1 MPVDSNSRGFQAPQI
16 PKQRARERMQ
26 GQKPAIKTSAKTVAK
41 PTANT
46 SKPQLKKDVF
56 ENNETIVQRQ
66 SQNAQDLRKGA
77 ANRRQNL
84 DSFQKK
90 TPTSNEQATSKNL
103 SQAVSLNKKD
113 RDLKKQVAKNFVQQM
128 NNVGLAKAKSKVA
141 FTDKPEVQQNHQ
153 VVAQAL
159 QSQEDVGANQKQAK
173 KKTKNPVD
181 AKLEK
186 IYTLGADRGKKFV
199 AFVQR
204 ELAKGPLSESMLEL
218 VDDFYSTLKG
228 DSLSAADLLKAGEEN
243 LNLVRTMVS
252 SDNDSELSS
261 IQNALARS
269 VINSAG
275 ERADLLSLRNLQ
287 KNTQREAPP
296 NPLQENKKTRAELA
310 IEFVASINLGT
321 IKAPWDQ
328 YLLTA

>member
-1 MPVDSNSRGFQAPQI
+1 MPVDSNSRGFQTPQI

-26 GQKPAIKTSAKTVAK
+26 GQKAAIQTSAKTVAK

-56 ENNETIVQRQ
+56 ENNETTFQRQ

-77 ANRRQNL
+77 ANNRKHL

-90 TPTSNEQATSKNL
+90 ISTPNEQATSKNL

-113 RDLKKQVAKNFVQQM
+113 KDLKQQAKNFVQQM
-128 NNVGLAKAKSKVA
+128 NNEGLAKAKSKVA

-296 NPLQENKKTRAELA
+296 NPLQEIKKTPTERA

>member
-16 PKQRARERMQ
+16 PKQSARDRMQ
-26 GQKPAIKTSAKTVAK
+26 GPKAAIKTITKTVAK

-46 SKPQLKKDVF
+46 SKPQLEKDVF
-56 ENNETIVQRQ
+56 EKNETVVQRQ
-66 SQNAQDLRKGA
+66 SQNAQDLRRGAA
-77 ANRRQNL
+77 ANRKHL

-90 TPTSNEQATSKNL
+90 ISTPNEQATSKNL

-113 RDLKKQVAKNFVQQM
+113 KELKQQAAKNFVQQM
-128 NNVGLAKAKSKVA
+128 NHQGLAKAKSQVPS
-141 FTDKPEVQQNHQ
+141 TDKPEVQQNHQ
-153 VVAQAL
+153 VVAQAV
-159 QSQEDVGANQKQAK
+159 QSQDDVGANQKQAK
-173 KKTKNPVD
+173 KKTKIPLD

-261 IQNALARS
+261 IQDALARS
-269 VINSAG
+269 VTNSAG

-296 NPLQENKKTRAELA
+296 SPLQEIKKTPTERA